1 MGARRPRY
9 INVVEHVRRVRP
21 DIIDPLDAIERRL
34 LLVDGRV
41 IQNARSLVSS
51 DAPVVLRRSSPL
63 RGERKLELAL
73 DRFGVSVAGRT
84 CLDLGAAA
92 GGFTRVLLKQGAT
105 RVFAVDVGFGQLRGD
120 LRNDARVVNLER
132 TNLADV
138 GRELPPEAVIDVVTM
153 DLSYLSVARAVPQ
166 LRSLVFASDANMV
179 ALVKPMFELGLA
191 TSPTDEA
198 ELHRALAH
206 AEAGVRA
213 SGTWHVIGTI
223 PSPVR
228 GRGGAREWLL
238 HARRP
243 H

>member
-9 INVVEHVRRVRP
+9 INVLEHVRRVRP
-21 DIIDPLDAIERRL
+21 DIIDPLDAIEQRL
-34 LLVDGRV
+34 LVVDGRV
-41 IQNARSLVSS
+41 IQNARSLVPS
-51 DAPVVLRRSSPL
+51 DAPVVLRSSRL
-63 RGERKLELAL
+63 RGERTL

-120 LRNDARVVNLER
+120 LRSDTRVVNLER